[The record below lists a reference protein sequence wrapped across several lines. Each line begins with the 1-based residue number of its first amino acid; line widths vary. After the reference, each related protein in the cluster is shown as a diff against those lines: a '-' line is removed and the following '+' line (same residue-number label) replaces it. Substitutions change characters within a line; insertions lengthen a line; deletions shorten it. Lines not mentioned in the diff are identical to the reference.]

1 MMIVSKSFA
10 NCMLAQKAEIENVST
25 NKKVLTKQL
34 LSKNQVSEILNHF
47 PTDQIKDNCTLC
59 TEYGE
64 QLS

>member
-1 MMIVSKSFA
+1 
-10 NCMLAQKAEIENVST
+10 MLAQKAEIENVST